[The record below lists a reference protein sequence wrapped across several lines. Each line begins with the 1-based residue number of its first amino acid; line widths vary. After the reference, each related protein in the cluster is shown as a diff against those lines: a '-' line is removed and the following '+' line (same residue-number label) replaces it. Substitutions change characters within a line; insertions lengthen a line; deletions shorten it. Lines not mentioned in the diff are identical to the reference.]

1 MSVISYARHK
11 DMAARSSQELM
22 GICKGIIA
30 DGNVCQREADF
41 LLRWLQN
48 NEDAACIYPGC
59 MLAERLVEIFEDGK
73 MDENEAKELLDL
85 LQNLAGDKDVA
96 DGTEHRSTTFGFD
109 DPPPEITFVDDYFCL
124 TGVFEYGMR
133 EEVEKILKQIGAH
146 IKKNIV
152 KKVPLYLVVGTFCTE
167 EWKFSN
173 YGRKLEQ
180 AMALRKDGYEIAIV
194 SEAHMFDELE
204 KHGFIAR

>member
-1 MSVISYARHK
+1 MSVIPYARHK
-11 DMAARSSQELM
+11 DMVARSSQELM
-22 GICKGIIA
+22 GICKGIVA
-30 DGNVCQREADF
+30 DGKVCQREADF

-59 MLAERLVEIFEDGK
+59 MLAERLVEIFEDGN
-73 MDENEAKELLDL
+73 MDETEAKELLEL
-85 LQNLAGDKDVA
+85 LQNLTGITDKE
-96 DGTEHRSTTFGFD
+96 DGEHRSTNFGFD
-109 DPPPEITFVDDYFCL
+109 DPPPNITFVDDYFCL

-133 EEVEKILKQIGAH
+133 EEVEQILEKIGAH

-180 AMALRKDGYEIAIV
+180 AMALRKDGYQISII
-194 SEAHMFDELE
+194 SEAHMFEELE
-204 KHGFIAR
+204 RRGFIAR